1 MAAGSFHNPLLTAAW
16 PSGEFGAMGIEGA
29 VRLGATK
36 QLAAIEDEAQRQVVF
51 QEMVDKAYEQGKA
64 LNMASYLEIDAVI
77 DPIESRNWILRA
89 LASTPESKAHDGKK
103 RPCIDS
109 W

>member
-1 MAAGSFHNPLLTAAW
+1 
-16 PSGEFGAMGIEGA
+16 
-29 VRLGATK
+29 LGASK

-51 QEMVDKAYEQGKA
+51 QKMVDKVYEQGKA

-77 DPIESRNWILRA
+77 DPLESRKWILRA
-89 LASTPESKAHDGKK
+89 LASTPATKVREGKK
-103 RPCIDS
+103 RPCIDT